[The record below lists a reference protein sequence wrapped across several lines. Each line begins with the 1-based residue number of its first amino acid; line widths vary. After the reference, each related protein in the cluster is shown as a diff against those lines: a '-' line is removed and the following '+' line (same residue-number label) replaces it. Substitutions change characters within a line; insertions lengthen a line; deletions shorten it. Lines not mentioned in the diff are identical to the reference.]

1 MATYQNE
8 NLGWHAPAYS
18 EAHLQDF
25 LEHRTRE
32 QLSHLAGLVAA
43 EQARRAREVIKQGIE
58 RQRREREQRL
68 ARQREK
74 RVHASPKTLHHLVT
88 GSSDAT
94 TADVER
100 AIAAGADI
108 DATDGDRRTALWRA
122 AARGKTGTLRALLEH
137 GADINKDVTKKASPL
152 HEAVAN
158 NHTEAVRVLVDAGA
172 DVTAGEPPPLVLAC
186 RVSYDAIVRELVRG
200 GAADTKRSE
209 YKEPNAIDEA
219 IIADDLALV
228 KLLCDSGASS
238 AKYAN
243 LLYAVNFRYYDMV
256 EYLLAGGADMYWQGG
271 SLHDIVP
278 MMYALWQYWRYDSS
292 RIPVDAQKVPDQ
304 RMAEILVAGGYDV
317 DRLQG
322 DDNYDEDHGE
332 RLVVWAAYRDCYN
345 GRYGGPVGRRT
356 ACVDMLCGVL
366 GADVNLRKNDSSDDY
381 QYRMMSALDVACSY
395 GHFGLVEKLVDTY
408 GARVHETLDK
418 VTHTNCDFGNCR
430 RRITVD
436 LMTPVQWLFYWD
448 DRGGTESSPE
458 ERLLIFRFLVARGA
472 RVSFDDV
479 LEFQMEEVAKRMK
492 DIESSPVQ
500 EVRKRVKPIIELA
513 AAQLE
518 VARQQARARRAAV
531 AQEILLFRSGRASFA
546 EDSEDEDED
555 DSDGDASDGDDGD
568 DTDDDDEARLRCG
581 ISLLARVSLKG
592 AFGQGFARRVLD
604 HAFDDGES
612 PRART
617 VPWADHEVGSPCALE
632 RHHREAYEAAVG
644 A

>member
-1 MATYQNE
+1 M
-8 NLGWHAPAYS
+8 HAP
-18 EAHLQDF
+18 
-25 LEHRTRE
+25 
-32 QLSHLAGLVAA
+32 
-43 EQARRAREVIKQGIE
+43 
-58 RQRREREQRL
+58 
-68 ARQREK
+68 
-74 RVHASPKTLHHLVT
+74 PKTLHHLVT

-100 AIAAGADI
+100 EIAAGADI
-108 DATDGDRRTALWRA
+108 DATDGERRTALWRA
-122 AARGKTGTLRALLEH
+122 AERGRTGTLRALLEH

-152 HEAVAN
+152 HVAVAN

-186 RVSYDAIVRELVRG
+186 RVSYDAIVRELIRG
-200 GAADTKRSE
+200 GAVDTKRSE

-219 IIADDLALV
+219 ILADDLALV
-228 KLLCDSGASS
+228 KLLCDSGGSS

-271 SLHDIVP
+271 SLHDVVP
-278 MMYALWQYWRYDSS
+278 MMYALWQYWGKG
-292 RIPVDAQKVPDQ
+292 IVGTPADAQRVPDQ

-317 DRLQG
+317 NRLQG
-322 DDNYDEDHGE
+322 RDSDDGIHGE
-332 RLVVWAAYRDCYN
+332 RLVVWAANRDCDSPT
-345 GRYGGPVGRRT
+345 GGRRT

-366 GADVNLRKNDSSDDY
+366 GADVNLRCNQDGRDDY
-381 QYRMMSALDVACSY
+381 NYQMTSALDIACSY
-395 GHFGLVEKLVDTY
+395 GHFALVRKLVDTY

-418 VTHTNCDFGNCR
+418 VTHKNYGFGNR
-430 RRITVD
+430 RQTITVD

-448 DRGGTESSPE
+448 GYGGAESSPE

-472 RVSFDDV
+472 RVSFGDV
-479 LEFQMEEVAKRMK
+479 LEFQMEDVAKRME

-518 VARQQARARRAAV
+518 VARQQERARRAAV
-531 AQEILLFRSGRASFA
+531 AREILLFRSGRASFA
-546 EDSEDEDED
+546 EDSEDEE
-555 DSDGDASDGDDGD
+555 
-568 DTDDDDEARLRCG
+568 EARLRCG

>member
-1 MATYQNE
+1 MSDWNP
-8 NLGWHAPAYS
+8 GWHAPTYS
-18 EAHLQDF
+18 TAHLQDF

-58 RQRREREQRL
+58 RQRKERERRR
-68 ARQREK
+68 ARQRENG
-74 RVHASPKTLHHLVT
+74 VDAPPKTLHHLVT
-88 GSSDAT
+88 GPQDDAT
-94 TADVER
+94 TA
-100 AIAAGADI
+100 AIDRELRNGADI
-108 DATDGDRRTALWRA
+108 DATDSDRRTALWRA
-122 AARGKTGTLRALLEH
+122 AEHGRNHLIPVLLARG
-137 GADINKDVTKKASPL
+137 ADVNKDVTKKQSPL
-152 HEAVAN
+152 HVAVAGGN
-158 NHTEAVRVLVDAGA
+158 VPCTRLLIDAGA

-186 RVSYDAIVRELVRG
+186 REGWDDIVRELVRG
-200 GAADTKRSE
+200 GAADSKRTD

-219 IIADDLALV
+219 VKADDLALV
-228 KLLCDSGASS
+228 KLLCDSGGSS
-238 AKYAN
+238 AKYAD
-243 LLYAVNFRYYDMV
+243 LLHAVNYRYYDMV

-271 SLHDIVP
+271 SCHDVVP
-278 MMYALWQYWRYDSS
+278 MMYALWQFWGKG
-292 RIPVDAQKVPDQ
+292 IVGTPADAQRVPDQ

-317 DRLQG
+317 NRLQG
-322 DDNYDEDHGE
+322 RDSDDGIHGE
-332 RLVVWAAYRDCYN
+332 RLVVWAANRDCD
-345 GRYGGPVGRRT
+345 GPIGRRT

-366 GADVNLRKNDSSDDY
+366 GADVNLRCNEDGRDDY
-381 QYRMMSALDVACSY
+381 NYQMTSALDIACSY
-395 GHFGLVEKLVDTY
+395 GHFALVRKLVGTY

-418 VTHTNCDFGNCR
+418 VTHKNYGFGNGR
-430 RRITVD
+430 RTVTVN
-436 LMTPVQWLFYWD
+436 LMMPVQWLFYWD
-448 DRGGTESSPE
+448 EYGGSESSPE

-472 RVSFDDV
+472 RVSFGDV
-479 LEFQMEEVAKRMK
+479 LEFQMEEVARCME
-492 DIESSPVQ
+492 DVESSPVQ

-518 VARQQARARRAAV
+518 VARQQGRARRAAV
-531 AQEILLFRSGRASFA
+531 AREILLFRSGRASFA

-555 DSDGDASDGDDGD
+555 DSDDDSDGDDSD

-581 ISLLARVSLKG
+581 ISLVARVSLKG